1 MKAGIHPEEQREAII
16 MSLTLIE
23 PGSQPGSDAVSILEE
38 QLAAQ
43 INYLIEKDFNRL
55 LNLLYRI
62 DVSEDKIKKA
72 LLDNTDPAGQVIA
85 QLIIERQLQKIAS
98 RKRFKEEKGL

>member
-1 MKAGIHPEEQREAII
+1 MKTGIHPEEQREAII
-16 MSLTLIE
+16 MSLTLIAPE
-23 PGSQPGSDAVSILEE
+23 AQPGSDPVSMLEE

-72 LLDNTDPAGQVIA
+72 LLDNTDPAGELIA
-85 QLIIERQLQKIAS
+85 QLIIERQLQKITS
-98 RKRFKEEKGL
+98 RKKFREGKGL